1 MCIVVPLA
9 CSRACRDTMHLS
21 HASRRSNR
29 GQRRPAFL
37 RGDTPML
44 KANYSVTQAR
54 FQQKQLQEKEQKLLQ
69 LYDQQQQRA
78 YQVVQRSSAGS
89 NGSGPIRTASTTTT
103 ASSHTTSTSQ
113 GGKVSEKA
121 SKSTVYHLYYKSFA
135 LLRVDLFLEV
145 ILEI

>member
-1 MCIVVPLA
+1 
-9 CSRACRDTMHLS
+9 MHLS
-21 HASRRSNR
+21 HASRCSNR

-44 KANYSVTQAR
+44 KANYSMTQAR

-103 ASSHTTSTSQ
+103 ASHTTSTSQ
-113 GGKVSEKA
+113 GGKVSEKNQFTY
-121 SKSTVYHLYYKSFA
+121 KLVLLY
-135 LLRVDLFLEV
+135 VDLFLEV

>member
-9 CSRACRDTMHLS
+9 YSRACRDTMHLS

-44 KANYSVTQAR
+44 KANYPVTQAR

-103 ASSHTTSTSQ
+103 ASHTTSSSQ
-113 GGKVSEKA
+113 GGKVSENVSNRFTA
-121 SKSTVYHLYYKSFA
+121 YTIINHCFVTH
-135 LLRVDLFLEV
+135 
-145 ILEI
+145 